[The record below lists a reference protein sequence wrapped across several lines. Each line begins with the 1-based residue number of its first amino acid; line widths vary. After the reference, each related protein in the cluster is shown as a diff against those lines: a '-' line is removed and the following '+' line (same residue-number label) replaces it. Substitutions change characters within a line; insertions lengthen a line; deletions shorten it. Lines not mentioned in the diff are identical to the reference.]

1 MQSHP
6 SSRRDLRKIL
16 NRRCYELKNEI
27 FSTVGTGENGPTVVF
42 FGFFSKIFWG
52 AQKPNEKNQK
62 ESLDFSWSR
71 TALDVNAAL
80 EQKWESEVL
89 KQFGFSKIM
98 SQCVCGFWFD
108 PSVQREIRL
117 QYRQE
122 ALSTY
127 YLVCVFHLVFNFF
140 TAFFLPSTIC
150 PQLQSLPY

>member
-6 SSRRDLRKIL
+6 SSRSDLRKIL

-27 FSTVGTGENGPTVVF
+27 FSTVGTGENGPTGFFLVF
-42 FGFFSKIFWG
+42 FQNFFEGPKSQMK
-52 AQKPNEKNQK
+52 KNQK

-80 EQKWESEVL
+80 EQKWEREVL